1 MPSVWACPAEPGAD
15 KWEVFTAGGR
25 NATGIDAVAWAEEAA
40 RRGAGEILLTSMDRD
55 GTKAGFD
62 LALTRAVARAVP
74 IPVIASGGVGTLEH
88 FAEGVIEGEADAVL
102 AASVFHFGTFSI
114 RQVKGVYGVAGHP
127 CEIGLLML
135 RLVQAPHLAAQTV
148 ARVPKYA
155 SLLFRGNLRHLNN
168 PRRPAMFEFGERNGR
183 DNRSFKAYIRR
194 QGLIPCVVQQYD
206 TGEVLMVAW
215 MNEESVG
222 LTLKTGTTWF
232 WSRSRQELWNK
243 GATSGNMQ
251 EVKELWAD
259 CDSDTL
265 LVKVDSPG
273 PACHTGNRTCFF
285 KKLA

>member
-1 MPSVWACPAEPGAD
+1 MT
-15 KWEVFTAGGR
+15 EV
-25 NATGIDAVAWAEEAA
+25 VEAA
-40 RRGAGEILLTSMDRD
+40 
-55 GTKAGFD
+55 D
-62 LALTRAVARAVP
+62 LKYDAR
-74 IPVIASGGVGTLEH
+74 
-88 FAEGVIEGEADAVL
+88 
-102 AASVFHFGTFSI
+102 
-114 RQVKGVYGVAGHP
+114 
-127 CEIGLLML
+127 
-135 RLVQAPHLAAQTV
+135 
-148 ARVPKYA
+148 
-155 SLLFRGNLRHLNN
+155 
-168 PRRPAMFEFGERNGR
+168 
-183 DNRSFKAYIRR
+183 
-194 QGLIPCVVQQYD
+194 GLIPCVVQQHD

-285 KKLA
+285 KRVEGECDESRDAVRGRRMQHRAPPRGRAMPRAPD